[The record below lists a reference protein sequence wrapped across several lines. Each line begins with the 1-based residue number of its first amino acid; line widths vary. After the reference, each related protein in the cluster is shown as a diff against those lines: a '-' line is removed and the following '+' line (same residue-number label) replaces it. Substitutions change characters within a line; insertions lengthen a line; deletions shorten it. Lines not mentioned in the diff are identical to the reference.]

1 MKILVTGG
9 NGFIATNFIKL
20 ALHEKYSVTS
30 LDNLSYAGSQDNHK
44 IFENN
49 GLYNFLEEDIKSKNI
64 YEIIKKEKYDA
75 LINFAAETHV
85 DRSIKDDSSF
95 IMTNINGTHNMLSS
109 CRDLIEK
116 KFYLENLNLFRYPQM
131 KFMVHL
137 IKMKIHL
144 LRSLC

>member
-1 MKILVTGG
+1 MLVLVQYNETSNDNFMKILVTGG

-49 GLYNFLEEDIKSKNI
+49 DLYNFLEEDIKSKNI

-75 LINFAAETHV
+75 Q
-85 DRSIKDDSSF
+85 
-95 IMTNINGTHNMLSS
+95 
-109 CRDLIEK
+109 
-116 KFYLENLNLFRYPQM
+116 PQAY
-131 KFMVHL
+131 KNNPAFGDESHHSNA
-137 IKMKIHL
+137 KNK
-144 LRSLC
+144 

>member
-49 GLYNFLEEDIKSKNI
+49 NLYNFLEEDINSKKI
-64 YEIIKKEKYDA
+64 YEIM
-75 LINFAAETHV
+75 
-85 DRSIKDDSSF
+85 R
-95 IMTNINGTHNMLSS
+95 
-109 CRDLIEK
+109 
-116 KFYLENLNLFRYPQM
+116 LFN
-131 KFMVHL
+131 
-137 IKMKIHL
+137 
-144 LRSLC
+144 